1 MTFSNIISK
10 RPIGTLMIFI
20 SLVVFGFISLS
31 RLQVS
36 LLPEVNYPKLT
47 VITIYQNI
55 PPTEMKNL
63 VTSPIE
69 ETLMS
74 VKGVKRVESISRQG
88 VSIVTPVFNWGTNLD
103 IASVDVREKLDMIQN
118 ILPNDVLKPIIS
130 RIDPSSTPVMGI
142 GIFWEADKTP
152 VFIKTLSKKRSNLNL
167 KESLGLLKYL

>member
-88 VSIVTPVFNWGTNLD
+88 VSIVTPVL
-103 IASVDVREKLDMIQN
+103 
-118 ILPNDVLKPIIS
+118 
-130 RIDPSSTPVMGI
+130 I
-142 GIFWEADKTP
+142 GVP
-152 VFIKTLSKKRSNLNL
+152 TLT
-167 KESLGLLKYL
+167 SLL